1 MISVR
6 KILKLVQGLLLHINP
21 YKTETKDGV
30 RSPEYGLAHE
40 LGHAYD
46 ALNGE
51 INDERVPVFKKGESS
66 TDKEIPISEIR
77 AVRFENRV
85 RPLDR
90 QRTTYDGYDLT
101 PFNVIMKDENGMGL

>member
-1 MISVR
+1 M
-6 KILKLVQGLLLHINP
+6 
-21 YKTETKDGV
+21 
-30 RSPEYGLAHE
+30 AHE

-46 ALNGE
+46 ALNGK
-51 INDERVPVFKKGESS
+51 INDERVPVFKKGNSS

-85 RPLDR
+85 RPHDR

-101 PFNVIMKDENGMGL
+101 PYNVIMKDENGMGL